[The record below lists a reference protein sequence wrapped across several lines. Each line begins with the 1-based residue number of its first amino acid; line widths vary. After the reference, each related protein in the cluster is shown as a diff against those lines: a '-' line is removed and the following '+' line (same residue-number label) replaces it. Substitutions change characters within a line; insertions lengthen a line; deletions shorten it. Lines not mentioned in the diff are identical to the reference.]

1 MKKMIIFGIVLY
13 LLGVITP
20 YICGF
25 IKKTSLENRV
35 IYEVTIEAPYINLRP
50 DISLSSD
57 IIMEVY
63 KGEKFKVVE
72 FYSGSAY
79 DWYKIIYDGEN
90 TGWIASGKSTS
101 WVSIDS
107 KAK

>member
-1 MKKMIIFGIVLY
+1 MKKKIVLGIILY
-13 LLGVITP
+13 LLGFATP
-20 YICGF
+20 YVTGL
-25 IKKTSLENRV
+25 IKKASLENRV
-35 IYEVTIEAPYINLRP
+35 LYEITIEAPYINLRP